1 MTHMIAMGQNLF
13 TKWISFEISG
23 SRVYQG
29 LPLVEAA
36 VTKQGGRG
44 CGDNT
49 GTPRPQRVVSVWIAR
64 VERSEISGAT
74 SDGSI
79 VSGSLDVPKK
89 MPKPC

>member
-1 MTHMIAMGQNLF
+1 MPHMIAMGQNLF

-44 CGDNT
+44 GGDNT
-49 GTPRPQRVVSVWIAR
+49 GTPRP
-64 VERSEISGAT
+64 
-74 SDGSI
+74 
-79 VSGSLDVPKK
+79 
-89 MPKPC
+89 